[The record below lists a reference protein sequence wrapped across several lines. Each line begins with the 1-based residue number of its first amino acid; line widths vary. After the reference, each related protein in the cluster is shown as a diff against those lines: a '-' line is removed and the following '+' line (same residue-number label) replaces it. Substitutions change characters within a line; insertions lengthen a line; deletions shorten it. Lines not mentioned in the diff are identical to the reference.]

1 LIRQLYPIRYLK
13 HDRTEKYAATK
24 NYDIDWGKP
33 WLLSWA
39 NNSSCCCQYS
49 SDLIFLGST
58 YSFDD
63 SLQRILFG
71 ILYPMT
77 ETDFLYVHRF
87 WGLKNNIYISV
98 PYLFSFGY
106 YSIFHLLSLF
116 HYQNVVIP
124 SYQLYQDL
132 YFYQDVKWTIYSK
145 QINYHFFPYC

>member
-1 LIRQLYPIRYLK
+1 
-13 HDRTEKYAATK
+13 
-24 NYDIDWGKP
+24 
-33 WLLSWA
+33 
-39 NNSSCCCQYS
+39 
-49 SDLIFLGST
+49 
-58 YSFDD
+58 
-63 SLQRILFG
+63 
-71 ILYPMT
+71 MT

-124 SYQLYQDL
+124 SYQLYHDL